1 MKRVFP
7 LFAFLFLI
15 LINFASA
22 VVSIIDIFDSIN
34 SESLVLV
41 LVFGISF
48 VILFLALGRI
58 IKDNKIIPPILS
70 LLLAFAATYGV
81 YKMDFDFNDWFYEI
95 GISQDT
101 LFVVLPILSL
111 ALVIS
116 SFIWL
121 KKKAFLIWGGLC
133 ILSAFFVYE
142 KFGDKKQCA
151 CCFFLLHMAYFCGV
165 FIRLR
170 LL

>member
-1 MKRVFP
+1 MKREFP

-95 GISQDT
+95 GISQET
-101 LFVVLPILSL
+101 LFVILPILVL
-111 ALVIS
+111 AFVVFLFTIM
-116 SFIWL
+116 
-121 KKKAFLIWGGLC
+121 KQKALIVLGSIII
-133 ILSAFFVYE
+133 ILSFFIYE
-142 KFGDKKQCA
+142 KE
-151 CCFFLLHMAYFCGV
+151 L
-165 FIRLR
+165 
-170 LL
+170 